1 MGKFCYQLWIYLC
14 EQRFLKIKGWK
25 ICFISIYCACHTFR
39 YFCLLLIFEI
49 LLDEI
54 DYARRTSTF
63 TFTYYFYLL
72 GLNVSLDGIKGCIF
86 SNNCNVYIFF
96 CIRKLFS
103 FHPFPPILKN
113 LRYDITLRKHWK
125 VSAISNSIATARY
138 IYIHTYTH
146 ETWYNRGR
154 CSFESTWSIERT
166 LLRRYYRRPLY
177 RKSRSEEFVRM
188 LLTRILF

>member
-1 MGKFCYQLWIYLC
+1 MFNFAKPVFCYRVAEKRGEILLSVVDLFVRTTIL
-14 EQRFLKIKGWK
+14 EDKGLKDLLY
-25 ICFISIYCACHTFR
+25 FYRACHIFR

-72 GLNVSLDGIKGCIF
+72 GLNVSLNGIKGCIF

-96 CIRKLFS
+96 YIRKLFS

-113 LRYDITLRKHWK
+113 LRYDITLRKH
-125 VSAISNSIATARY
+125 
-138 IYIHTYTH
+138 
-146 ETWYNRGR
+146 
-154 CSFESTWSIERT
+154 
-166 LLRRYYRRPLY
+166 
-177 RKSRSEEFVRM
+177 
-188 LLTRILF
+188 

>member
-1 MGKFCYQLWIYLC
+1 MRTTILEDKG
-14 EQRFLKIKGWK
+14 LKDLLY
-25 ICFISIYCACHTFR
+25 FYRACHIFR

-96 CIRKLFS
+96 YIRKLFS

-138 IYIHTYTH
+138 IYIHTHTH
-146 ETWYNRGR
+146 KTWYNRGR